1 MSDYAAMARDLK
13 ETLGLKHE
21 PVAITLIKKGD
32 ILPAAYPVTEAPVRH
47 CGTIIMARQGE
58 KLLVVPVT

>member
-21 PVAITLIKKGD
+21 PVAITLIKKGRC
-32 ILPAAYPVTEAPVRH
+32 PVHP
-47 CGTIIMARQGE
+47 IIQ
-58 KLLVVPVT
+58 